1 MALVV
6 VYLEMMLWIVNH
18 LNDIIFVVWTV
29 LLAMNM
35 YSNHKNE
42 KSNQELL
49 GEIHKSNDLNDELL
63 NTVKEYIQTTDK
75 KATTQ
80 DNILWDSIIIL
91 AKRIHDLEDNYF
103 VK

>member
-6 VYLEMMLWIVNH
+6 VNMEIMLWIVNH

-49 GEIHKSNDLNDELL
+49 DEIHENNDLNGKLL
-63 NTVKEYIQTTDK
+63 NTVKEYMQTTEK
-75 KATTQ
+75 KQQLKTTFCGTVS
-80 DNILWDSIIIL
+80 L
-91 AKRIHDLEDNYF
+91 F
-103 VK
+103 

>member
-1 MALVV
+1 
-6 VYLEMMLWIVNH
+6 
-18 LNDIIFVVWTV
+18 
-29 LLAMNM
+29 MNM

-49 GEIHKSNDLNDELL
+49 DEIHKSNDLNDKLL
-63 NTVKEYIQTTDK
+63 NMVKEYIQTTDK

>member
-1 MALVV
+1 
-6 VYLEMMLWIVNH
+6 
-18 LNDIIFVVWTV
+18 
-29 LLAMNM
+29 MNM

-49 GEIHKSNDLNDELL
+49 DEIYKSNDLNDKLL
-63 NTVKEYIQTTDK
+63 NTVKEYMQTTDK

>member
-6 VYLEMMLWIVNH
+6 VHLEIMLWIVNH
-18 LNDIIFVVWTV
+18 LNDIIFCIWIV

-42 KSNQELL
+42 KSNKELL
-49 GEIHKSNDLNDELL
+49 DEIHKSNDLNDKLV
-63 NTVKEYIQTTDK
+63 NTVKEYAKTTDK
-75 KATTQ
+75 KVTTQ
-80 DNILWDSIIIL
+80 DNILWESVIIL
-91 AKRIHDLEDNYF
+91 AKRIHNLEDNYF

>member
-1 MALVV
+1 MEIISWVANHI
-6 VYLEMMLWIVNH
+6 LEISLYAWIF
-18 LNDIIFVVWTV
+18 LMILD
-29 LLAMNM
+29 L

-49 GEIHKSNDLNDELL
+49 DEIHKSNDLNDKLL

-91 AKRIHDLEDNYF
+91 AKRIHDLED
-103 VK
+103 

>member
-1 MALVV
+1 
-6 VYLEMMLWIVNH
+6 
-18 LNDIIFVVWTV
+18 
-29 LLAMNM
+29 MNM

-49 GEIHKSNDLNDELL
+49 DEIHNSNDLNDKLL
-63 NTVKEYIQTTDK
+63 NTVKEYMQTTDK

-91 AKRIHDLEDNYF
+91 AKRIHDLENNYF

>member
-6 VYLEMMLWIVNH
+6 VNMEIMLWIVNH
-18 LNDIIFVVWTV
+18 LNDIIFFVWTV

-42 KSNQELL
+42 KTNKELSV
-49 GEIHKSNDLNDELL
+49 EIHKSNDLNDQLL
-63 NTVKEYIQTTDK
+63 ETVKKYCDSVEHKST
-75 KATTQ
+75 AQ
-80 DNILWDSIIIL
+80 DNLMWESILIL
-91 AKRIHDLEDNYF
+91 ARRIHDLEDNNY

>member
-1 MALVV
+1 
-6 VYLEMMLWIVNH
+6 
-18 LNDIIFVVWTV
+18 
-29 LLAMNM
+29 MNM

-49 GEIHKSNDLNDELL
+49 DEIHKSNDLNDKLL
-63 NTVKEYIQTTDK
+63 NTVKKYMQTTDK

>member
-1 MALVV
+1 M
-6 VYLEMMLWIVNH
+6 EIMLWIVNH

-49 GEIHKSNDLNDELL
+49 DEIHKSNDLNDQLL
-63 NTVKEYIQTTDK
+63 ETVKEYCDSVEHK
-75 KATTQ
+75 STTQ
-80 DNILWDSIIIL
+80 DKFIWESVLIL
-91 AKRIHDLEDNYF
+91 ARRIHDLEDNNH

>member
-1 MALVV
+1 M
-6 VYLEMMLWIVNH
+6 EIMLWIVNH
-18 LNDIIFVVWTV
+18 LNDIIFFVWTV

-49 GEIHKSNDLNDELL
+49 DEIHKSNDLNDKLL
-63 NTVKEYIQTTDK
+63 NTVKEYMQTTDK
-75 KATTQ
+75 KTIQ

-91 AKRIHDLEDNYF
+91 AKRIHDLENNNY

>member
-42 KSNQELL
+42 MSNQELL
-49 GEIHKSNDLNDELL
+49 DEIHKSNDLNDKLL
-63 NTVKEYIQTTDK
+63 NTVKKYMQTTDK

>member
-6 VYLEMMLWIVNH
+6 VYLGMMLWIVNH

-49 GEIHKSNDLNDELL
+49 DEIHKSNKLNNWLLDE
-63 NTVKEYIQTTDK
+63 VKKYAKTTDK
-75 KATTQ
+75 KVTTQ
-80 DNILWDSIIIL
+80 DNILWESVIIL

>member
-1 MALVV
+1 M
-6 VYLEMMLWIVNH
+6 EIMLCIVNH
-18 LNDIIFVVWTV
+18 LNDILFIVWTV

-35 YSNHKNE
+35 HSNHKNE

-49 GEIHKSNDLNDELL
+49 YEIHKSNDLNDKLL
-63 NTVKEYIQTTDK
+63 NTVKEYMQTTDK
-75 KATTQ
+75 KTTTQ

-91 AKRIHDLEDNYF
+91 AKRIHDLEDNNY

>member
-1 MALVV
+1 
-6 VYLEMMLWIVNH
+6 
-18 LNDIIFVVWTV
+18 
-29 LLAMNM
+29 MNM

-42 KSNQELL
+42 KSNKELL
-49 GEIHKSNDLNDELL
+49 DEIHKNNDLNGKLL
-63 NTVKEYIQTTDK
+63 NTVKEYMQTTDK

-103 VK
+103 AK

>member
-1 MALVV
+1 M
-6 VYLEMMLWIVNH
+6 EIMLWIVNH

-49 GEIHKSNDLNDELL
+49 DEIHENNDLNGKLL
-63 NTVKEYIQTTDK
+63 NTVKEYMQTTEK
-75 KATTQ
+75 KSNNSRQ
-80 DNILWDSIIIL
+80 
-91 AKRIHDLEDNYF
+91 HF
-103 VK
+103 VGQYHYSS